1 MSEARIAPAPL
12 SQAQGDAGGDQE
24 QAAMSRCPERC
35 GILPDETTASTPTQM
50 RTDAGSVGM
59 AARAEHRQAQLLGLE
74 PQGRPAHSGR

>member
-1 MSEARIAPAPL
+1 
-12 SQAQGDAGGDQE
+12 
-24 QAAMSRCPERC
+24 MSRCPERC